1 MKNATLPGHRD
12 MSVISGEDHLDRL
25 FGSDSAQSGGEDTF
39 DTSVDNN
46 VDHNADNNADNNVE
60 MLESNAGASSEPEVD
75 SSDTMRRPSR
85 KRTLTDVRMKEMSIK
100 KIRSP
105 RDLDQVAMLLK
116 LPGFMGVEKNAYSS
130 RVVMEDELAGVEGNV
145 KDDANNAALLLHA
158 ATCIRWRNDPK
169 TGTRQSNSR
178 LVKWSDGSHS
188 LMVGEELFDLSI
200 QSMSA
205 ENNYIFGRHAEEGSM
220 ECLGKLKERI
230 MIRPYITDDQRH
242 RKYLAAA
249 AVASAKANSDVRVK
263 LAVTV
268 ADPEMEKQR
277 MVKLEQEKIKA
288 RRKLEAQRRNLK
300 QRSFERVARTGL
312 SAKFLEERDDDDL
325 GEEEDEY
332 EDDFID
338 DTKVGEET
346 DSGDAGSESESE
358 AEFSGREGSDTEI
371 KEPKAKRRAAIVDDD
386 DE

>member
-1 MKNATLPGHRD
+1 MPKALKSALHENATLPGHLG
-12 MSVISGEDHLDRL
+12 MSVMSGEDHLDRL
-25 FGSDSAQSGGEDTF
+25 FGSDSAQSGEEDI
-39 DTSVDNN
+39 SE
-46 VDHNADNNADNNVE
+46 NNAE
-60 MLESNAGASSEPEVD
+60 MLESTAELGPEPEMD
-75 SSDTMRRPSR
+75 SQSDNIRHPSR

-105 RDLDQVAMLLK
+105 RDLNQVAMLLK

-169 TGTRQSNSR
+169 TGIRQSNSR

-288 RRKLEAQRRNLK
+288 RRKLEAKRRNLK

-312 SAKFLEERDDDDL
+312 SAKFLEERDEDEL

-346 DSGDAGSESESE
+346 DSEDAGSESESE
-358 AEFSGREGSDTEI
+358 AEFSGREEGGT
-371 KEPKAKRRAAIVDDD
+371 EPKAKRRAAIVDDD
-386 DE
+386 EE